1 MFKGLMQKDENQIN
15 PDVQIG
21 QMGRKG
27 RRGEKILGH
36 LKVAVGEN
44 HQEIRLNY
52 FGIWGVK
59 DGPTLLLNA
68 AVHGN
73 EVVGV
78 EVLREI
84 VDDINPKELCGNL
97 LVVPIVNSLAF
108 DYGLRCYPNDNID
121 MNRIFPG
128 NTDGTMTEKIA
139 HTFFDVFARRADYI
153 IDLHSAE
160 FPDELI
166 PHVRVRVKNPS
177 SEYLNLVASTGINAV
192 WKGSEV
198 EGMLQTEA
206 HRIGVPCTTIEIG
219 SAGRITRG
227 NVELGI
233 LAIKNVMRILGM
245 LEGTAEIPSRQIVL
259 DLNSAWLRSPI
270 DGIFRPATK
279 LGQFVKAGETV
290 GRIVN
295 PASFEEY
302 LLISHLSGI
311 VAGISHQPIV
321 QPGTRLA
328 IVVDFDRDDLT
339 KHLVE
344 LPALPN
350 SQLKENEYLNIL
362 INELN

>member
-1 MFKGLMQKDENQIN
+1 MFKGLTRKDERQME
-15 PDVQIG
+15 PDI

-27 RRGEKILGH
+27 QVDQKGEKVSGH
-36 LKVAVGEN
+36 LKVKVGEN
-44 HQEIRLNY
+44 HQDVHLNY
-52 FGIWGVK
+52 FGIWGITK
-59 DGPTLLLNA
+59 GPTLLLNA

-78 EVLREI
+78 EVLREM
-84 VDDINPKELCGNL
+84 VDDIDPKELCGNL
-97 LVVPIVNSLAF
+97 LIIPIVNPLAF
-108 DYGLRCYPNDNID
+108 DFSLRCYPKDNID

-128 NTDGTMTEKIA
+128 NTHGTVTERIA

-166 PHVRVRVKNPS
+166 PHVRVRVENPS
-177 SEYLNLVASTGINAV
+177 SEYLNLAASTGINAV
-192 WKGSEV
+192 WKGPEV

-219 SAGRITRG
+219 SAGRITRD
-227 NVELGI
+227 NVELGTM
-233 LAIKNVMRILGM
+233 AIKNVMRILGM
-245 LEGTAEIPSRQIVL
+245 LEGTAKIPIRQIVL
-259 DLNSAWLRSPI
+259 DLNNNWLRSPI
-270 DGIFRPATK
+270 DGIFSPSTE
-279 LGQFVKAGETV
+279 LGQFVKAGETI
-290 GRIVN
+290 GRIVD
-295 PASFEEY
+295 PTSFKDHR
-302 LLISHLSGI
+302 LISHLTGI
-311 VAGISHQPIV
+311 VAGISRQPIV

-350 SQLKENEYLNIL
+350 SQSKENEYLNTL